1 MSGKPA
7 ARTGDLHVCPMVTGI
22 IPHVGGPVIAMQ
34 MKVFAGG
41 MPAARMGDVAVC
53 VGPPDSIVKGAFPVP
68 IEMKPAARQ
77 TDQTAHGGVIALGCP
92 TVEIGLAGTT
102 GNPRVGTALCLLA
115 ANGRPGGTLQQSN
128 GNCGVESS
136 RQLIQ
141 GLNPTPAAQTQA
153 GLLNQSAAA
162 GDADMFA
169 SNGTLLPANQI
180 GGTTPAGQV
189 SILARNG
196 VGARTIGQ
204 GAEGMANM
212 QTALS
217 AGQGV
222 IVNLDAAPL
231 WSPTMTPAQIAAQ
244 GPPPWGHAVV
254 LTGIDYD
261 DNGNPIQVHY
271 NDTGRG
277 QCGATAPYATFASAL
292 NANAKWDSV
301 ATNSQPY

>member
-1 MSGKPA
+1 MSGQPA
-7 ARTGDLHVCPMVTGI
+7 ARTGDMHLCPALNGPV
-22 IPHVGGPVIAMQ
+22 PHVGGPVVAMQ
-34 MKVFAGG
+34 AKVVVGG
-41 MPAARMGDVAVC
+41 MPAARMGDLAVC

-77 TDQTAHGGVIALGCP
+77 TDQTAHGGQIAVGCP

-115 ANGRPGGTLQQSN
+115 AKGRPGGSLNQGF

-141 GLNPTPAAQTQA
+141 GMNPTPAAQTQI
-153 GLLNQSAAA
+153 GLLTQSATA
-162 GDADMFA
+162 GDADLVDSTGA
-169 SNGTLLPANQI
+169 LLPNNQI
-180 GGTTPAGQV
+180 GGTTPGQQV

-204 GAEGMANM
+204 GDAALANM
-212 QTALS
+212 QTSLS

-231 WSPTMTPAQIAAQ
+231 WQPQGIGAA
-244 GPPPWGHAVV
+244 GPPPWYHAVV
-254 LTGIDYD
+254 VTGVDYD
-261 DNGNPIQVHY
+261 DNGNPTTVHY
-271 NDTGRG
+271 NDTGAG
-277 QCGATAPYATFASAL
+277 QCGATAPYSTFAKAAKS
-292 NANAKWDSV
+292 NAAWDSV
-301 ATNSQPY
+301 ATNGQPF